1 MQLPPDPSTGPDREQ
16 DTFDFTRGT
25 RGLPAELLRQIQEA
39 TERLTDM
46 NAEQRKAPHA
56 IAIAAVGATW
66 IAPIVAGRRRRKR
79 RRRQRRSA

>member
-1 MQLPPDPSTGPDREQ
+1 MQFPPDPMTGPDREQ
-16 DTFDFTRGT
+16 DTFDFTQGT

-46 NAEQRKAPHA
+46 NAEQRKALMV
-56 IAIAAVGATW
+56 AIAAVGATW

>member
-1 MQLPPDPSTGPDREQ
+1 MQLPTDPMTGPDREQ
-16 DTFDFTRGT
+16 DTFDFTQGT
-25 RGLPAELLRQIQEA
+25 RGLPSDLLRQLQEA

-46 NAEQRKAPHA
+46 SAEQRKHVM

-66 IAPIVAGRRRRKR
+66 IAPMLAGRRRRKR

>member
-1 MQLPPDPSTGPDREQ
+1 MQLPPDPSTGPDRAQ

-25 RGLPAELLRQIQEA
+25 PGLPPDLLRQLREA

-46 NAEQRKAPHA
+46 SAEQRKHLA
-56 IAIAAVGATW
+56 IAIAVVGATW

-79 RRRQRRSA
+79 RRRQRSA

>member
-1 MQLPPDPSTGPDREQ
+1 MQLPTDPMTGPDREQ
-16 DTFDFTRGT
+16 DTFDFTQGT
-25 RGLPAELLRQIQEA
+25 RGLPSDLLRQLQEA

-46 NAEQRKAPHA
+46 NAEQRKHLA